1 MKINTRIKLITKVLF
16 VGLEKA
22 YKTYLVYELKTLVQF
37 CASQTDYCLCR
48 GEKILN
54 KIKLS
59 HLQKF
64 YKINSCKLLLEFID
78 RKLRYFKNDNF
89 LSKESCIMNVNF
101 QTKMSQDYFVAHER
115 QFIHKYTFYS
125 TFFNVLNIFLF
136 LPVMIRR
143 FE

>member
-1 MKINTRIKLITKVLF
+1 MYSNKKMKINTRIKLITKVLF

-101 QTKMSQDYFVAHER
+101 QTKMSQDFGFNI
-115 QFIHKYTFYS
+115 FI
-125 TFFNVLNIFLF
+125 FNVLNIFLF